1 LYTNI
6 KSLKLN
12 DHIKE
17 IVLELTTLK
26 SAYPYERALWE
37 NYRKQKTKVP
47 LPNKRKKKEPPQV

>member
-6 KSLKLN
+6 KKLKIN

-26 SAYPYERALWE
+26 SADPYERALWE
-37 NYRKQKTKVP
+37 NYRKDDI
-47 LPNKRKKKEPPQV
+47 KK